1 MPHTP
6 VTGYR
11 ELNEEELAHMNGL
24 KAIENELGEFLKGVA
39 ELEGVDQ
46 RCLALG
52 RANLQQGFMWAIR
65 SIAKPTSKL

>member
-6 VTGYR
+6 VTGYS
-11 ELNEEELAHMNGL
+11 ELSESELTAMNKF
-24 KAIENELGEFLKGVA
+24 KALENEIGEFVKFV
-39 ELEGVDQ
+39 EQMEGVDQ

-52 RANLQQGFMWAIR
+52 RTNLQQGFMWAIR